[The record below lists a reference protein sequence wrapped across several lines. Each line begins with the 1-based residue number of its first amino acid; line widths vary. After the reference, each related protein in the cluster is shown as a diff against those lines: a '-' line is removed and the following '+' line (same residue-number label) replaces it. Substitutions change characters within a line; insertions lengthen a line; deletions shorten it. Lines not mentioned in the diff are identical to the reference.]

1 MYKAHIRKALG
12 TFQELQKPGKPQH
25 SQPGEGHYRSSQ
37 VQGWAKERPFSVL
50 AWSLVCLVLCTSVL
64 YFSAV
69 RASGAHLRLARL
81 PYALSGSPA
90 PPVLF
95 PCCPTFL
102 LPGTF
107 EQSFLVDQKREPL
120 ESLSEERHPFLSSP
134 SHTHTHPHLR
144 SSPEALEQAVGAA
157 RSPQEGAS
165 QSLPSTLAPCHGNL
179 LISCLAGASDRWPL
193 SESASGVGKRVP
205 NEAGFLVSQ
214 LRKTIFQKTE
224 VPLRPSQT

>member
-50 AWSLVCLVLCTSVL
+50 AWSLVCLALCTSVL

-81 PYALSGSPA
+81 PCPARSLS
-90 PPVLF
+90 
-95 PCCPTFL
+95 L
-102 LPGTF
+102 LPHLLASWDFRTV
-107 EQSFLVDQKREPL
+107 FLVDQKGEPL

-205 NEAGFLVSQ
+205 DEAGFLVSQ